1 MKICMRRLF
10 AVLCAALFLL
20 TAAACGKDT
29 PASSPVPGTLPVIGP
44 GGPEE
49 SSAETKEASSSKA
62 ESVPQITET
71 DQQPSSKEQP
81 TEPRT
86 TEAQT
91 TEARPTEPQT
101 TEARPTEPQT
111 TEPQTE
117 EPTTQDAASDWT
129 LPANVTGFRTEG
141 TNGYVIVIDPGHQE
155 KGNSEKEPVGPG
167 ATETKAKVS
176 SGTASRFNG
185 YPEYKVNMEVALK
198 LRQILLERGYTVI
211 MTRTG
216 NAVNISN
223 IERATIANDA
233 HADAFVRLHC
243 NGSENNTFHGI
254 GIYYQ
259 TPNNPYNGDL
269 HDEAKALNSCLLE
282 HMLSATGARRDGL
295 IESDTYSGIN
305 WCKVPAG
312 LVEMGYMTNQ
322 EEDAKLQDQAY
333 QQKLAVGIADGIDE
347 FVSTRAP
354 KN

>member
-1 MKICMRRLF
+1 MKICIRRLLV
-10 AVLCAALFLL
+10 VLCAALFLL

-29 PASSPVPGTLPVIGP
+29 PASSPAPGTLPVIGP
-44 GGPEE
+44 EGPED
-49 SSAETKEASSSKA
+49 SSAETKEASSSNA

-91 TEARPTEPQT
+91 TEA
-101 TEARPTEPQT
+101 
-111 TEPQTE
+111 QTE
-117 EPTTQDAASDWT
+117 EPTTQDVASDWT

-269 HDEAKALNSCLLE
+269 HGEAKALNSCLLE

-322 EEDAKLQDQAY
+322 EEDAMLQDQAY

>member
-1 MKICMRRLF
+1 MKICIRRLL

-29 PASSPVPGTLPVIGP
+29 PASSPAPGTLPVIGP

-81 TEPRT
+81 TEP
-86 TEAQT
+86 QT
-91 TEARPTEPQT
+91 TET
-101 TEARPTEPQT
+101 
-111 TEPQTE
+111 QTE

-269 HDEAKALNSCLLE
+269 HGEAKALNSCLLE

>member
-1 MKICMRRLF
+1 MKICIRRLL

-29 PASSPVPGTLPVIGP
+29 PASSPAPGTLPVIGP
-44 GGPEE
+44 EGPED

-81 TEPRT
+81 TEPQT

-91 TEARPTEPQT
+91 TEA
-101 TEARPTEPQT
+101 
-111 TEPQTE
+111 QTE

-269 HDEAKALNSCLLE
+269 HGEAKALNSCLLE

>member
-1 MKICMRRLF
+1 MKICIRRLLV
-10 AVLCAALFLL
+10 VLCAALFLL

-29 PASSPVPGTLPVIGP
+29 PASSPAPGTLPVIGP
-44 GGPEE
+44 EGPED

-91 TEARPTEPQT
+91 TEA
-101 TEARPTEPQT
+101 
-111 TEPQTE
+111 QTE

-269 HDEAKALNSCLLE
+269 HGEAKALNSCLLE

-322 EEDAKLQDQAY
+322 EEDAMLQDQAY

>member
-1 MKICMRRLF
+1 MKKSMRRLL

-29 PASSPVPGTLPVIGP
+29 PASSPAPGTLPVIGP
-44 GGPEE
+44 EGPED

-81 TEPRT
+81 TEP
-86 TEAQT
+86 QT
-91 TEARPTEPQT
+91 TEA
-101 TEARPTEPQT
+101 
-111 TEPQTE
+111 QTE

-269 HDEAKALNSCLLE
+269 HGEAKALNSCLLE

>member
-1 MKICMRRLF
+1 MKICIRRLL

-29 PASSPVPGTLPVIGP
+29 PASSPAPGTLPVIGP
-44 GGPEE
+44 EGPED

-81 TEPRT
+81 TEP
-86 TEAQT
+86 QT
-91 TEARPTEPQT
+91 TET
-101 TEARPTEPQT
+101 
-111 TEPQTE
+111 QTE

-269 HDEAKALNSCLLE
+269 HGEAKALNSCLLE

>member
-1 MKICMRRLF
+1 MKNCLRRLF

-29 PASSPVPGTLPVIGP
+29 PASSPAPGTLPVIGP
-44 GGPEE
+44 GGPED

-71 DQQPSSKEQP
+71 DQQPSSKEQS

-91 TEARPTEPQT
+91 TEA
-101 TEARPTEPQT
+101 
-111 TEPQTE
+111 QTE

-269 HDEAKALNSCLLE
+269 HGEAKALNSCLLE